1 MKKRF
6 FGLPTDPGSVSG
18 MGFGLRH
25 DGAASV
31 KTGKAATVENSQPPG
46 TELPPSPG

>member
-18 MGFGLRH
+18 MDLGSRH

-31 KTGKAATVENSQPPG
+31 KIGEAATVENSQPRG
-46 TELPPSPG
+46 TELPPPTG